1 MLIKQPKR
9 ILVITLCRQKDL
21 QNWPTNS
28 SMKTDMNFGV
38 SIAMHMLWNLQN
50 IVEDARDVQLNL
62 IIIVLGLTIVL
73 VTETIVISFI

>member
-1 MLIKQPKR
+1 
-9 ILVITLCRQKDL
+9 
-21 QNWPTNS
+21 
-28 SMKTDMNFGV
+28 MKTDTNFGV